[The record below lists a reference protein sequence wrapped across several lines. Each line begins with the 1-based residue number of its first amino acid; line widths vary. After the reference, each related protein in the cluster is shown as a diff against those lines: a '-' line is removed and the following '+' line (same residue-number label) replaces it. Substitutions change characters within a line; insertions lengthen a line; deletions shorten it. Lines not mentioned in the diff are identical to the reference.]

1 MLVEN
6 GELEGGVNLT
16 KVNLNVKNSGNQQ
29 HYNSVTRND
38 SLRKSS
44 VKGGPSSVNSQSSNN
59 KVYYVEEKT
68 KILEGIII
76 KVQPVV
82 NELQRIIQEF

>member
-16 KVNLNVKNSGNQQ
+16 KVNLNVKNNGNQQ

-44 VKGGPSSVNSQSSNN
+44 IKKGPGCVNSQSSNN

-68 KILEGIII
+68 KILEGILI
-76 KVQPVV
+76 KV
-82 NELQRIIQEF
+82 

>member
-16 KVNLNVKNSGNQQ
+16 KVNLNVKISGNQQ

-44 VKGGPSSVNSQSSNN
+44 VKGGPSSVNS
-59 KVYYVEEKT
+59 
-68 KILEGIII
+68 
-76 KVQPVV
+76 
-82 NELQRIIQEF
+82 